1 MIVSKIR
8 MHPKLNKVAAPKS
21 SAAVAAPVVAPVVAT
36 APQVQA
42 SHRQI
47 SERAFQIFER
57 RGRTPGRD
65 MQDWL
70 RAERQLQ
77 PTR

>member
-1 MIVSKIR
+1 MIVSNLRKQT
-8 MHPKLNKVAAPKS
+8 KLNNVAAPKS
-21 SAAVAAPVVAPVVAT
+21 SAAVAAPVVAPVAVI

-42 SHRQI
+42 SYRQI
-47 SERAFQIFER
+47 SERAFEIFEK

-70 RAERQLQ
+70 RAECQLQ

>member
-1 MIVSKIR
+1 MIVSKSQKQT
-8 MHPKLNKVAAPKS
+8 KLNNVAAPKS
-21 SAAVAAPVVAPVVAT
+21 SAAVAAPVIAPVVAIT
-36 APQVQA
+36 PQVQA
-42 SHRQI
+42 SHHQI
-47 SERAFQIFER
+47 SERAFEIFEK

-70 RAERQLQ
+70 RAECQLQ